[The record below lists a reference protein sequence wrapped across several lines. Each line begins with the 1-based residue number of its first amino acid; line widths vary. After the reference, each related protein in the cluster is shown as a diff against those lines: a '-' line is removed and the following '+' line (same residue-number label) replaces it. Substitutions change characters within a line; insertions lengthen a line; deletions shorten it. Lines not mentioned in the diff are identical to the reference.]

1 MPGPVQSSR
10 GCCGGGAGRRVLGAA
25 GPAPTHAR
33 PGLMLGTWLSVRC
46 SQPRG
51 CSWSVLESTAHSSG
65 CHCARCRPVEAV
77 ARPAA
82 QGREPPPVS
91 STPDECLAQQGPSWP
106 CLSAERTDKG
116 HRGPKSSTSS
126 PFCPVHL
133 SQEDLGTPR
142 GLLGPPDCL
151 PPPNAHSY
159 LLETTTACLA
169 EEAPPHDLLSWAG
182 LTPCPKKE
190 RTHLRKAVAIV
201 HYG

>member
-46 SQPRG
+46 FQPRG
-51 CSWSVLESTAHSSG
+51 RSWSVLESTATAAAATVPDAGPS
-65 CHCARCRPVEAV
+65 RPWPGLQPRA
-77 ARPAA
+77 
-82 QGREPPPVS
+82 GSPPVS

-116 HRGPKSSTSS
+116 HRGPNSSTSS

-169 EEAPPHDLLSWAG
+169 EKAPPHDLLSWAG